1 MKRLAFKKSVAD
13 AAVDGVVPE
22 GHLRSEA
29 QVYRDLMA
37 WLDRLDSGD
46 VEMIA
51 RPKITVPLPEEGQEV
66 RERLRRRYG
75 DFSKLNARWSRGA
88 STTTHQRLQK
98 NPEEW
103 AHYHTLYSEAR
114 KEWAVVPFEE
124 MIRFYTARSAMVI
137 GDFGCGEAKLADALS
152 ERHTVH
158 SFDHVA
164 VNDDVI
170 ACDMAHVPLD
180 DESLDAAVFCLSL
193 MGSNFTDYLREA
205 HRTLKLD
212 GHVHIFEPTK
222 KFSNREAFVR
232 DIEKLGFGF
241 FHVEERW
248 VFTYIRAEK
257 TTRPPDADIVLR
269 F

>member
-1 MKRLAFKKSVAD
+1 
-13 AAVDGVVPE
+13 
-22 GHLRSEA
+22 
-29 QVYRDLMA
+29 
-37 WLDRLDSGD
+37 
-46 VEMIA
+46 MI
-51 RPKITVPLPEEGQEV
+51 
-66 RERLRRRYG
+66 
-75 DFSKLNARWSRGA
+75 
-88 STTTHQRLQK
+88 
-98 NPEEW
+98 
-103 AHYHTLYSEAR
+103 
-114 KEWAVVPFEE
+114 
-124 MIRFYTARSAMVI
+124 I
-137 GDFGCGEAKLADALS
+137 GDFGSGEAKLADALS

-164 VNDDVI
+164 ANDDVI
-170 ACDMAHVPLD
+170 ACDMTHVPLD

-205 HRTLKLD
+205 HRALKLD

-222 KFSNREAFVR
+222 KFSNRDAFVR